1 MLPPPLLVGERRQSL
16 AGIRLVRRLDAHG
29 DGRHRAGSNDERSP
43 LLEGAGV
50 RLEVVEG
57 VVDELVP
64 QRAVAGREP
73 AGLRKQC
80 AAVDVGRHAHGGT
93 VYPVPAAHKLRC
105 GRHRQQDEHE
115 KRDGGPLYGTNID
128 YAQVIKPMKATTT
141 HGRGHLKIVIQMGN
155 PFPQQIGTAYVERN
169 NLTIRQQIRRFTRL
183 TLGFSKKLAN
193 LQAAVALYF
202 AWYNFC
208 RIHGSL
214 RVTPAMAAGV
224 SEVVWDLER
233 LLP

>member
-1 MLPPPLLVGERRQSL
+1 
-16 AGIRLVRRLDAHG
+16 
-29 DGRHRAGSNDERSP
+29 
-43 LLEGAGV
+43 
-50 RLEVVEG
+50 
-57 VVDELVP
+57 
-64 QRAVAGREP
+64 
-73 AGLRKQC
+73 
-80 AAVDVGRHAHGGT
+80 
-93 VYPVPAAHKLRC
+93 
-105 GRHRQQDEHE
+105 
-115 KRDGGPLYGTNID
+115 
-128 YAQVIKPMKATTT
+128 MKATTT

-169 NLTIRQQIRRFTRL
+169 NLIIRQQIRRFTRL